1 MCLEIDDNK
10 ESAIQLH
17 TEGCST
23 LLASVKHGSMYLSE
37 IAQCLNWIFLCTVY
51 IFVLSPFLSCTVCAL
66 NPYLKNMHVSSQAFQ
81 DHPVAILPAPV
92 IHSLHF

>member
-1 MCLEIDDNK
+1 MNIYMCLEIDDNK

-37 IAQCLNWIFLCTVY
+37 IAQCLKLDFSVYCIYFCAFPLPILHCLC
-51 IFVLSPFLSCTVCAL
+51 P
-66 NPYLKNMHVSSQAFQ
+66 KSS
-81 DHPVAILPAPV
+81 
-92 IHSLHF
+92 S